1 MNLLAPF
8 AVAEPKVRP
17 PPLAPQTPRP
27 SLLELAQTNV
37 RVQRHLCE
45 LVEKRDPLTDPEQ

>member
-1 MNLLAPF
+1 MNLLAPL

-17 PPLAPQTPRP
+17 PPLAPLTPRP
-27 SLLELAQTNV
+27 SLLELAQINV

-45 LVEKRDPLTDPEQ
+45 LVEKREPLTDPEQ